1 MIPLITEEESKNLIW
16 WYQTHKHL
24 RSIGDGSD
32 YRGIDYIHI
41 HTPWVRDIFKR
52 ISFDVV
58 SNIYAATGQQVYP
71 EMKAMNEWEIGGVQP
86 PHFDT
91 YSSQDMKHNLIEE
104 TPSREWT
111 VILYING
118 HESYQGGETYFP
130 ELGSIGETIQPV
142 AGSGIVFRGIDL
154 KHGVYPVR
162 RGSRFTISQWFTSN
176 YDRMITDEK
185 TKNIDLDHV
194 SLRKIIS

>member
-1 MIPLITEEESKNLIW
+1 MIPLITEEESKNLIRW
-16 WYQTHKHL
+16 FQTHKHI

-32 YRGIDYIHI
+32 YTGIDYIHI

-52 ISFDVV
+52 ISYDVV

-71 EMKAMNEWEIGGVQP
+71 EMKSINEWEIGGVQE

-91 YSSQDMKHNLIEE
+91 YSNQDIKNNHVEE

-111 VILYING
+111 VILYVNG

-130 ELGSIGETIQPV
+130 NLGAIGETITPV
-142 AGSGIVFRGIDL
+142 AGSGIVFRGIDHE
-154 KHGVYPVR
+154 HGVYPVR

-176 YDRMITDEK
+176 YERMITDEK
-185 TKNIDLDHV
+185 TKNLNLDHV
-194 SLRKIIS
+194 SLRQMT